1 MPHYQP
7 FHPSILIY
15 YNLGEALPASEKP
28 HKPVLLHLVLKYTH
42 NGLCF
47 TIRNNLKS
55 LKLLIGKKLKLL
67 IQQFSFNSTN
77 KPLNVTQERHAFLAS
92 AAIFLSSSSPSLVPL
107 PSLTWKKRQDKVSR
121 FTIKIHNNQHKI
133 SLHIA

>member
-15 YNLGEALPASEKP
+15 YNPGKALPALGKP

-47 TIRNNLKS
+47 TIHNKS
-55 LKLLIGKKLKLL
+55 E
-67 IQQFSFNSTN
+67 
-77 KPLNVTQERHAFLAS
+77 KPEITG
-92 AAIFLSSSSPSLVPL
+92 
-107 PSLTWKKRQDKVSR
+107 WKKVE
-121 FTIKIHNNQHKI
+121 TINLAI
-133 SLHIA
+133 